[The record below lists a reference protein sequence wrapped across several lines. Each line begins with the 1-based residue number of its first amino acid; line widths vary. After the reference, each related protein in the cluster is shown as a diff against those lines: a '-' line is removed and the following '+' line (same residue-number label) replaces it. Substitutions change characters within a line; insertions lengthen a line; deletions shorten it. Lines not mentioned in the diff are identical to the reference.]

1 MEYSSPKQCFRCFLL
16 LMAEKKNEPLFT
28 DIKPL
33 QLPEAQLYLGS
44 NIFYFK
50 NSCIIYML
58 FYKIS
63 VFILKM
69 FLAKIWRKLK
79 VPGTPACV
87 SLKFCTPLGML
98 PSNSQEC
105 RIMVLKQKVKRYFQ
119 YCCKADDKSIQGKT
133 SLYFRSF
140 ASSLKAC
147 AFFKKKV
154 LFYIGV

>member
-1 MEYSSPKQCFRCFLL
+1 MFSMFPTPNGRE
-16 LMAEKKNEPLFT
+16 KNEPLFT

-33 QLPEAQLYLGS
+33 QLPQAKLCLGS
-44 NIFYFK
+44 NIFHFK

-58 FYKIS
+58 FYKMS

-79 VPGTPACV
+79 VPGTPACL

-147 AFFKKKV
+147 AFLKKM
-154 LFYIGV
+154 FYFILEYSWLAMLW